1 VEELEVRESCL
12 DLSLSHLP
20 VSMKEIE
27 ASMSDFFLN
36 QERIKYLFF
45 FKWNKAS
52 LSKQIDLMRKI

>member
-12 DLSLSHLP
+12 DHSLSHHP